1 MVGLILFCGFVST
14 ELKKIPSCCCSPTK
28 PTLLG
33 LGLLRCGAQMKS
45 EFVYLQNLKLSV
57 MCGVHIPLHLK
68 VSLQKAYTA
77 QTRVCSKKSVL
88 SQPIIMSCIIFA
100 SVNIELHQSL
110 GDFIKRED
118 IVQRQISSAAIYRST
133 QYPRTCL
140 PQPFIYFIFLN
151 LIIPSIQTW
160 LIHDIKARSC

>member
-1 MVGLILFCGFVST
+1 MGLCQLNSRRFPPVVARQPSPLFLVWV
-14 ELKKIPSCCCSPTK
+14 CSDV
-28 PTLLG
+28 
-33 LGLLRCGAQMKS
+33 MKS

-110 GDFIKRED
+110 GDFIKRE
-118 IVQRQISSAAIYRST
+118 VQRQISSAAIYRST

-151 LIIPSIQTW
+151 LIIPSIQT
-160 LIHDIKARSC
+160 